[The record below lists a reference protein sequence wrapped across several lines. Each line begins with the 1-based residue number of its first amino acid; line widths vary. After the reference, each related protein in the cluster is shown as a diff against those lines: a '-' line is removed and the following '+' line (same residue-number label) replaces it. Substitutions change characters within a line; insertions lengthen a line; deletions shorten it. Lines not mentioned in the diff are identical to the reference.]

1 MSEKLKVKDYG
12 ENEGRGAK
20 LRLGADLSPPF
31 LPLMEEK
38 EAKEDQG
45 VRDAGQVPL
54 PRQGPSGTP
63 AKWAGRIRVPGR
75 LFIFTSP

>member
-1 MSEKLKVKDYG
+1 MCSI
-12 ENEGRGAK
+12 
-20 LRLGADLSPPF
+20 LSSPF

-45 VRDAGQVPL
+45 VRDAGQIPL

-63 AKWAGRIRVPGR
+63 AK
-75 LFIFTSP
+75 FTE